1 MTEAL
6 SLELFDHKEEI
17 QTQKVFR
24 RDNIEPMV
32 ELVLEMIKEKENE
45 KVDEFAKKRWTKIL

>member
-1 MTEAL
+1 MTETL

>member
-1 MTEAL
+1 
-6 SLELFDHKEEI
+6 
-17 QTQKVFR
+17 
-24 RDNIEPMV
+24 MV